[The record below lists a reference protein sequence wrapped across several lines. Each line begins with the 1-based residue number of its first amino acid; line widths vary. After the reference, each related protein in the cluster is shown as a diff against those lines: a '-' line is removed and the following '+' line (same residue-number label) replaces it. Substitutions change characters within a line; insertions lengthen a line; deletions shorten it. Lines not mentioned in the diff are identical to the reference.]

1 MDFEQKTTLTE
12 PYTLSRASIQSAPFL
27 FNSPHSGRCY
37 PDHFRQASRLDATQL
52 RRSEDAFTDLLFA
65 DLPAMGIPL
74 MAANFPRAYLDLNR
88 EPYELDPQMFSEP
101 LPPYAKSQT
110 PRVGSGLGTIARIV
124 SENQEIYTHR
134 LKLSEGLDRI
144 ERYYKPYHKTLRHQL
159 ARIHVQ
165 FGYACLIDC
174 HSMPS
179 RIFRHL
185 PTKQQPDII
194 LGDRYG
200 VSCHTDLTD
209 AAHSILTD
217 LGFNVALN
225 NPYAGGFITQHYGR
239 PAKGLHALQIE
250 LNRGLYMDE
259 ETIQPNANFAALRNA
274 MAQFSEQLL
283 LSSSHLFR
291 PSKAAAE

>member
-1 MDFEQKTTLTE
+1 MDFEQKTDLTE
-12 PYTLSRASIQSAPFL
+12 PYSFSRIGFQSAPFL

-37 PDHFRQASRLDATQL
+37 PDQFRNASKLDATQL
-52 RRSEDAFTDLLFA
+52 RRSEDSFIDLLFS
-65 DLPAMGIPL
+65 DLPSKGIPL
-74 MAANFPRAYLDLNR
+74 MAANFPRAFLDLNR
-88 EPYELDPQMFSEP
+88 EPYELDPQMFKEP
-101 LPPYAKSQT
+101 LPSYAKSQT

-124 SENQEIYTHR
+124 SENQEIYKHKMS
-134 LKLSEGLDRI
+134 LDQALDRI
-144 ERYYKPYHKTLRHQL
+144 ERYYKPYHKMLRHQL

-185 PTKQQPDII
+185 PPAQQPDIV

-200 VSCHTDLTD
+200 IACHSDLTE
-209 AAHSILTD
+209 AAYSILTD

-250 LNRGLYMDE
+250 LNRALYMNE
-259 ETIQPNANFAALRNA
+259 ETIQPGTDFAAIQKA
-274 MAQFSEQLL
+274 MANFSEQLL
-283 LSSSHLFR
+283 LCSSHLFR
-291 PSKAAAE
+291 PTKAAAE